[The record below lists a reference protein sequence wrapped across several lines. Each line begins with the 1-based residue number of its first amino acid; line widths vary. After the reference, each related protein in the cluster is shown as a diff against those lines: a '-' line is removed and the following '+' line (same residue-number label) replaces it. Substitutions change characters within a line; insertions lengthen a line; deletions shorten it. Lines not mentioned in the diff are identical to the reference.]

1 MIIKYIIYPYISLMF
16 LGFFFHVDLSIV
28 CLEVVWEGIG
38 SKILFAF
45 NSAFICGF
53 PVWTSVLYWDLR
65 GEK

>member
-1 MIIKYIIYPYISLMF
+1 MF
-16 LGFFFHVDLSIV
+16 LGFFHVDLSTV

-38 SKILFAF
+38 SKMLFAF

-53 PVWTSVLYWDLR
+53 PVWTSVLYCDLR